1 MQSLLKL
8 KGREK
13 KILLSDQHYNR
24 IAYDLRDAGFEV
36 IILPSKSYINLDED
50 INIACFPIL
59 NTGRFCLLVKIKN
72 NLIINL
78 NDTLCD
84 PAKNFLKKR

>member
-13 KILLSDQHYNR
+13 KILLSDQYYNR

-36 IILPSKSYINLDED
+36 IILPSNSYINLMKIMDED
-50 INIACFPIL
+50 M
-59 NTGRFCLLVKIKN
+59 KYK
-72 NLIINL
+72 
-78 NDTLCD
+78 
-84 PAKNFLKKR
+84 